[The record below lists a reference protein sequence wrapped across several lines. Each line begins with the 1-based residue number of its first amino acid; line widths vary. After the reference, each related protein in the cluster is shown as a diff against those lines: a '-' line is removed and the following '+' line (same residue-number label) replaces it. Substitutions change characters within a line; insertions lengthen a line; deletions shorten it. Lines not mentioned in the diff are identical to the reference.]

1 MNLRDHAKKML
12 TLLAIIQGIAEFL
25 PVSSTAHLIIIAK
38 YFGNIYPG
46 VHYLV
51 VLHVGSMVAIML
63 YFWKDVW
70 LITMGWFGLL
80 KGKMSDHFHL
90 SITIFIATIP
100 VMILGLFLFKIID
113 KPQNTPYI
121 IGVNSIVFG
130 ALLYIADL
138 RKKADKP
145 ILKMSYLD
153 ALLIGIA
160 QSFALLPGASRSG
173 SCMMAAR
180 ALGYSRIDSTRF
192 AFLLGI
198 PAILGASVL
207 KLTDINWNDP
217 TVDIELFAYGS
228 LISFVVSYC
237 VIVIMMRMLERISFL
252 PFAVYRIFVGI
263 MLLVCF

>member
-1 MNLRDHAKKML
+1 ML

-63 YFWKDVW
+63 YFWNDLW
-70 LITMGWFGLL
+70 RMLLGWICLY
-80 KGKMSDHFHL
+80 KRQMSDHFHL
-90 SITIFIATIP
+90 SISIVIGTIP
-100 VMILGLFLFKIID
+100 VMVVGLFLFRIIE
-113 KPQNTPYI
+113 KPQNTPHI
-121 IGVNSIVFG
+121 IGLNSLVFG
-130 ALLYIADL
+130 ALLYLADL

-145 ILKMSYLD
+145 MLKMSYID
-153 ALLIGIA
+153 AFLIGLA
-160 QSFALLPGASRSG
+160 QSCALLPGASRSG
-173 SCMMAAR
+173 TCMMAAR
-180 ALGYSRIDSTRF
+180 ALGYSRLDSTRF

-228 LISFVVSYC
+228 LISFAVSYL
-237 VIVIMMRMLERISFL
+237 VIVMMMRLLERVSFL
-252 PFAVYRIFVGI
+252 PFALYRIVIGI
-263 MLLVCF
+263 ALLLFF

>member
-1 MNLRDHAKKML
+1 ML
-12 TLLAIIQGIAEFL
+12 TLLAIIQGITEFL

-51 VLHVGSMVAIML
+51 VLHVGSMIAIGM
-63 YFWKDVW
+63 YFWKDLWRILLGW
-70 LITMGWFGLL
+70 LGLF

-90 SITIFIATIP
+90 SLKIFIATIP
-100 VMILGLFLFKIID
+100 VMIIGLFLFKIIE
-113 KPQNTPYI
+113 KPQNTPHI
-121 IGVNSIVFG
+121 IGINSIVFG
-130 ALLYIADL
+130 ALLYLADL

-145 ILKMSYLD
+145 ILKMSYID

-173 SCMMAAR
+173 SSMMAAR

-228 LISFVVSYC
+228 LISFAVSYF

-252 PFAVYRIFVGI
+252 PFAVYRIIVGI
-263 MLLVCF
+263 LLLAAF